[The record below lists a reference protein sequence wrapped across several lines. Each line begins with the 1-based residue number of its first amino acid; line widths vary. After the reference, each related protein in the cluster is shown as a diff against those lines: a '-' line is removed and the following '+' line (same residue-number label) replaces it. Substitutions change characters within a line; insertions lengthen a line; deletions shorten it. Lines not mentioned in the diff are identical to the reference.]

1 MYFSIKLSIHGKL
14 QHLFQMVLETS
25 CSPDFKQQFLG
36 KREAYLHVFM
46 APISIKCI
54 TDGKFLVHLPFF
66 LSSSAMQQRGQ
77 WNIQHQE
84 CGTAKPVH
92 QVIYGKTT
100 ILSKVVNTV
109 NIALEEEAL
118 FSVERRSP

>member
-1 MYFSIKLSIHGKL
+1 MYFSIKLSIHGPFPNGLGYKL
-14 QHLFQMVLETS
+14 RPRFQTTIFGEEGGLSARLYGTNIIASLMEN
-25 CSPDFKQQFLG
+25 FWFIFF
-36 KREAYLHVFM
+36 Y
-46 APISIKCI
+46 
-54 TDGKFLVHLPFF
+54 F

-84 CGTAKPVH
+84 CGTAKPVY

-109 NIALEEEAL
+109 NRALEEEAL